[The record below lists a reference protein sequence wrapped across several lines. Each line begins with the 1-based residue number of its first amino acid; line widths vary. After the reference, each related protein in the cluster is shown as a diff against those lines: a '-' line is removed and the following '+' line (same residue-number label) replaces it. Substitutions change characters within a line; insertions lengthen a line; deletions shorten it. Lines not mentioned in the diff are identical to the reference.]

1 MDAGAGNL
9 ALGKSSSAA
18 GTISFGAGV
27 AKNTIDNTIRSYVDS
42 STVNSLGAMSVT
54 ARDTSTIDA
63 VAIGGAIS
71 VSISGGASGSGAGA
85 GASIDN
91 TITNG
96 IESFIQ
102 NGSTI
107 VTGGNL
113 SLKAENTASITSRS
127 IGGSLSV
134 AKAAGASGAVSI
146 GTAIVNNNLGT
157 DSKRHSVRAYIGAD
171 GNVYDTTRVNTTGN
185 VSLTANSNPNL
196 DTIAVAASAAIA
208 ASAVGAAFSGAGGSI
223 NNNLKT
229 TTATIIQNN
238 PITPLGDTIIATG
251 AVTLNAT
258 ETPTITSKMGA
269 GLAVVGL
276 VGGSIGVSQIR
287 TTIDSDINSFIDGV
301 NVKSNS
307 GLSQVNAISNATV
320 NDLSVATSIA
330 VSVGGAGAGADAKAV
345 TNARVNAYIA
355 DDATFNGNSLE
366 VKAISNENL
375 KTEVYGISARIS
387 HKLI

>member
-1 MDAGAGNL
+1 
-9 ALGKSSSAA
+9 
-18 GTISFGAGV
+18 
-27 AKNTIDNTIRSYVDS
+27 
-42 STVNSLGAMSVT
+42 MSVT